1 MEGNF
6 EPADE
11 HIRYLH
17 LALSR
22 LSLTPPRL
30 IVSPATQPRRA
41 AVALIVHITP
51 PDGYNLPTP
60 EEYEMPRTLEQ
71 LFAMDWVKQQGCV
84 AELLYIRRK
93 APASGEAELSESG
106 THQKQHVAF
115 PGGRMEPG
123 DEGEMYTAMRTTWE
137 ELGIDLAEPEWI
149 PVGQMDDREITTSL
163 GKRLLMILSPF
174 VFIRATPY
182 PLRPI
187 PPEVSVDALNPEG
200 PPAIAPPTIHSIPL
214 PNLLSPS
221 SAWSYMTIDISSRLA
236 PLPQFG
242 VWSRVFGN
250 GKKKTKRRKM
260 KQDGDLPS
268 EAITTSPTEGSAEEA
283 AEITSS
289 GASFWI
295 WVLRFLLKFFVRTLV
310 GDMRF
315 SALILQGRVLPYG
328 NDHGET
334 KEKDD
339 GGYFAMAESSQ
350 DELKVWGLTLGMTL
364 DLLSGMQPHLYNNSL
379 RPGSSN
385 MPSPT
390 EVILDPLRRSS
401 SGAPQ
406 QQPIFGNWSGAA
418 SSGVNIPSVPARH
431 QPGTR
436 SRAASLSVSLSTD
449 PNAPPAPRPSTPP
462 ISTAVNIQR
471 SGSTGRF
478 DADGQWVPRT
488 SPSGP
493 ITPGAR
499 ELVRHLEEEM
509 RDMGGLDG
517 VKTVWTPS
525 MTCVFPRF
533 SIPDVNFWI
542 WVFGKRYRDVIRGWE
557 LSMRLGGSND
567 RRINWSGQ
575 ALSAFYAAV
584 RKALVV
590 VIVLR
595 VLGILAAI
603 GMWSWWVYR
612 RWG

>member
-11 HIRYLH
+11 HIKYLH

-41 AVALIVHITP
+41 AVAIIIHITP
-51 PDGYNLPTP
+51 PEGYSLPPP
-60 EEYEMPRTLEQ
+60 EEYEVPQTLEQ
-71 LFAMDWVKQQGCV
+71 LFAMDWVKQPGCV
-84 AELLYIRRK
+84 AELIYIRRR
-93 APASGEAELSESG
+93 APVGSSSG
-106 THQKQHVAF
+106 TSGSAPQQKQHVAF

-182 PLRPI
+182 PLRPT

-236 PLPQFG
+236 PLPHFG

-250 GKKKTKRRKM
+250 GKKKVKRRRV
-260 KQDGDLPS
+260 KQNEDQVS
-268 EAITTSPTEGSAEEA
+268 ESAAASPTEGSVEEA
-283 AEITSS
+283 VAITSS

-295 WVLRFLLKFFVRTLV
+295 WVMRFLMKFFVRTLV

-328 NDHGET
+328 NEGT
-334 KEKDD
+334 NEKDD
-339 GGYFAMAESSQ
+339 GGYFGMIESSQ

-364 DLLSGMQPHLYNNSL
+364 DLLSGMQPHLYNNTM
-379 RPGSSN
+379 RPTSAAT
-385 MPSPT
+385 SPT
-390 EVILDPLRRSS
+390 EMILDPLRRSNS
-401 SGAPQ
+401 VQQQ
-406 QQPIFGNWSGAA
+406 QQPIFGDWSGAA
-418 SSGVNIPSVPARH
+418 SSGINIPSVPARQ

-436 SRAASLSVSLSTD
+436 TRAASLSVSLSTD

-462 ISTAVNIQR
+462 ISTAVNLQR
-471 SGSTGRF
+471 SSSTGKF
-478 DADGQWVPRT
+478 SADGRWVPT
-488 SPSGP
+488 SSAAGSM
-493 ITPGAR
+493 TPGAK

-509 RDMGGLDG
+509 KDMGGFDG

-584 RKALVV
+584 RKALIV

-595 VLGILAAI
+595 VLGILTAV
-603 GMWSWWVYR
+603 GLWSWWLYR
-612 RWG
+612 RWS